1 MAADARADLNERLK
15 ALLGSERER
24 YREITA
30 PLHAGTDAAELH
42 ALSTEARTQTSARF
56 PETMPAA
63 AAVPA
68 VTEAP
73 TPETDAETDS
83 KLRGLLDQLRGT
95 FTRPAPEGDANGTAE
110 R

>member
-1 MAADARADLNERLK
+1 MCIRDR
-15 ALLGSERER
+15 LGSERER

-30 PLHAGTDAAELH
+30 PLHAGTDAAELR
-42 ALSTEARTQTSARF
+42 ALSAEARTQASARF

-68 VTEAP
+68 VASAP
-73 TPETDAETDS
+73 APAATPDAEADS